1 MEVKTSKWKLVVFGL
16 IVLIQISLFITFIT
30 NFKNI
35 IAEIEDTM
43 KWTKQNQILSLSI
56 LVLLDIITIA
66 CLLPTPIF
74 NFVVNY
80 TSIYIYSLFPGVI
93 IGFCLS
99 LFAVIIGCVLSFLMA
114 KFLLK
119 STVESYISKNHPNLK
134 AIVKAVETQG
144 FKIVLLMRLAPLPTA
159 LVNYALSITN
169 IGIDKFVLGTFG
181 CSIKVLVGLYAA
193 GTIESL
199 ADGEG
204 GSTTLNIVM
213 MFVGLVSLVIVVGWI
228 GIRAK
233 RELENIKEEDYKEM
247 SE

>member
-1 MEVKTSKWKLVVFGL
+1 MEVKTSKWKLIIFG
-16 IVLIQISLFITFIT
+16 IIILIQISLFITFIT

-35 IAEIEDTM
+35 ISEIEDTM
-43 KWTKQNQILSLSI
+43 KWTKQNPILSLSI

-80 TSIYIYSLFPGVI
+80 TSIYIYSLFPGAI

-99 LFAVIIGCVLSFLMA
+99 LLAVIIGCVLSFLMA

-119 STVESYISKNHPNLK
+119 STVENYISKNHPNLK

-144 FKIVLLMRLAPLPTA
+144 FKVVLLMRLAPLPTA

-169 IGIDKFVLGTFG
+169 IEIKDFVLGTFG
-181 CSIKVLVGLYAA
+181 CSIKIFVGLYAA

-199 ADGEG
+199 ADGQDET
-204 GSTTLNIVM
+204 TTLNIVM
-213 MFVGLVSLVIVVGWI
+213 IIVGLLSLIVVVGWI
-228 GIRAK
+228 GIKAK
-233 RELENIKEEDYKEM
+233 RELENIKEENYKEM